1 LYPTVKITL
10 PLKDAEIQG
19 VAVIRP
25 KKFII
30 CIPSQIGCPIQCKF
44 CKAPSFRRNLTINEI
59 QRLID
64 YLLRFNKEKKPV
76 LLSFMGVGE
85 PSLNLDAVGKV
96 IKENKFAKYAISTC
110 GYNPLVF
117 EIDPKIKIQ
126 VSLNAPTEEIRAVL
140 MPKAPSLKLTLER
153 TKVFLINYDLN
164 YVLIRDVNDRDED
177 ASDLAALLKEYQFSR
192 IKINRY
198 NETGDFFPSK
208 RTKKFIRVL
217 ERAGIEVE
225 YYETDGREIQA
236 ACGQL
241 V

>member
-1 LYPTVKITL
+1 VYPTIKITL
-10 PLKDAEIQG
+10 PLRDAEIQG

-30 CIPSQIGCPIQCKF
+30 CVPSQIGCPIQCKF
-44 CKAPSFRRNLTINEI
+44 CKAKMFERNLTTNEI
-59 QRLID
+59 QRLIN
-64 YLLRFNKEKKPV
+64 YLLRFNTEKKPV

-85 PSLNLDAVGKV
+85 PSLNLDTVEKV
-96 IKENKFAKYAISTC
+96 IKANKFAKYAISTC
-110 GYNPLVF
+110 GYDPM
-117 EIDPKIKIQ
+117 IYKADPKIKIQ
-126 VSLNAPTEEIRAVL
+126 VSLNAPTEKIRAAL

-153 TKVFLINYDLN
+153 TKTFLINYDLN
-164 YVLIRDVNDRDED
+164 YVLIEDVNDRDED
-177 ASDLAALLKEYQFSR
+177 ASDLVALLKEYQFFR

-208 RTKKFIRVL
+208 RTSKFIRVL